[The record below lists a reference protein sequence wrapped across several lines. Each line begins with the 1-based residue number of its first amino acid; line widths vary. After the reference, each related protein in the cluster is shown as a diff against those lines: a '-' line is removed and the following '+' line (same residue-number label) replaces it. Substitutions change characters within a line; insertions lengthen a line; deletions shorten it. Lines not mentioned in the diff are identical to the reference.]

1 MGSLCSR
8 PHSSGVVS
16 LSETMT
22 TREFQHVATSD
33 LQHFCLGAQ
42 AFGAELHDRVGAEG
56 VSDLVLTERAQP
68 QRQRALQLQGRDK
81 DGLVT

>member
-1 MGSLCSR
+1 MECD
-8 PHSSGVVS
+8 
-16 LSETMT
+16 
-22 TREFQHVATSD
+22 AD
-33 LQHFCLGAQ
+33 LQHLCLGAQ
-42 AFGAELHDRVGAEG
+42 AFGAELHDGVGAEG